1 MEKFDI
7 FEYRTFDLGAYFG
20 SSSSFLQVNLDT
32 LIRTWVV
39 LIILCI
45 LVLLARRSLKKPD
58 TVHGYITESYVRM
71 IMGTVTQGLG
81 CFKYRHCAFLGSI
94 FTYILL
100 CNIAVILPFMEEP
113 TNDLNTTLALA
124 LISFIYVQKEGIR
137 AHGLGGYLKELC
149 KPIFVFFPLEVLG
162 KLATIVSL
170 SFRLFGNIF
179 GGSVISTMWHQAI
192 SGSLLAQSLGLLFG
206 INLIIMLFFGL
217 FEGLIQ
223 AFVFSILS
231 LTYLS
236 MTIAHHEEQTT

>member
-1 MEKFDI
+1 MENFDI
-7 FEYRTFDLGAYFG
+7 FEHRTLDLGAYFG
-20 SSSSFLQVNLDT
+20 HSSPFLMINLDT

-45 LVLLARRSLKKPD
+45 LVFLARKSLKKPD
-58 TVHGYITESYVRM
+58 TVHGYITESYVRT
-71 IMGTVTQGLG
+71 IRDTVTQSLEHY
-81 CFKYRHCAFLGSI
+81 KYRHCAFLGSI

-124 LISFIYVQKEGIR
+124 LISFVYVQKEGIR

-162 KLATIVSL
+162 KLATIISL

-179 GGSVISTMWHQAI
+179 GGSVIAGMWHHAI
-192 SGSLLAQSLGLLFG
+192 AGSFWAQSAGLLFG

-236 MTIAHHEEQTT
+236 MTIASHEEHS